1 MLFYIREK
9 VEYTGA
15 EKQKIQEE
23 DTVDKNRH
31 QTSETFRLS
40 ALLALSGGFQDAYTY
55 NVRDGVFSNAQTGN
69 VVLMSQNLMMGQW
82 KNALHYLFPVVT
94 FALGVLVAEG
104 IHWRYQESKRFHW
117 RQIVVALEIAV
128 LLLAGFIPE
137 SLNMAATMLVS
148 FSCAMQVQTFRKV
161 HGYGYAST
169 MCIGNLRSGTE
180 SLAIYFRERQAGAL
194 KKALHYYGIIFVFAV
209 GAGLGGIVSVS
220 VGLPAIWVSPV
231 LLTAAFLLMN
241 REKM

>member
-1 MLFYIREK
+1 MFYIKGKE
-9 VEYTGA
+9 EYTGA
-15 EKQKIQEE
+15 EKQKIQE
-23 DTVDKNRH
+23 DGTVDKIRH

-69 VVLMSQNLMMGQW
+69 VVLMSQHLMMRHWG
-82 KNALHYLFPVVT
+82 KALHYLFPVVT

-104 IHWRYQESKRFHW
+104 IRYRYQKTKKIHW
-117 RQIVVALEIAV
+117 RQIVVALEVAI
-128 LLLAGFIPE
+128 LFLAGFIPKRF
-137 SLNMAATMLVS
+137 NMAATMLVS
-148 FSCAMQVQTFRKV
+148 FACAMQVQTFRKV

-180 SLAIYFRERQAGAL
+180 SLALYIRERKPGAL
-194 KKALHYYGIIFVFAV
+194 KKAVHYYGIIFVFAL

-220 VGLPAIWVSPV
+220 VGLPAIWISSI
-231 LLTAAFLLMN
+231 LLAVAFLMMN